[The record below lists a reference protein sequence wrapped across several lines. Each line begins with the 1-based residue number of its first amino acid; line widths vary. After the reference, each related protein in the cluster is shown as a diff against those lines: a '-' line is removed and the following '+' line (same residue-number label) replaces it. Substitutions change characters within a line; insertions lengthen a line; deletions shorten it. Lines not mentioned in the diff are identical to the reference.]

1 MFKMTW
7 KRDAHTAT
15 SVESDDADII
25 VILTIV
31 ATIAANSTNGWAQVQ
46 TFWLHHRGCSF
57 YWNWG
62 GQLI

>member
-1 MFKMTW
+1 MTW

-46 TFWLHHRGCSF
+46 TFCLQHGKGLF
-57 YWNWG
+57 YW
-62 GQLI
+62 QLMDN